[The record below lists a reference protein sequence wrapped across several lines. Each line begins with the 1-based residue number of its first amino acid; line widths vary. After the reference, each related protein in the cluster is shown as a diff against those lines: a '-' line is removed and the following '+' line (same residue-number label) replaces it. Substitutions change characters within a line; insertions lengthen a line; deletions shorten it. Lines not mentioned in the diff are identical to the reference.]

1 MLDAASVPLAVD
13 DATLGRA
20 RHGDR
25 EAFADIVRE
34 HQAMV
39 FSIAY
44 HFIGRREVAEELAQ
58 DVFLRLFQHVQGI
71 ESPSHLTFWLRRVTS
86 RCCIDWF
93 RQRTRRR
100 EVGVD
105 PLPDAPVDS
114 NPRDV
119 LLERRLHRVVQEL
132 PETARL
138 VVTLKY
144 QEGLDPADIAAVLD
158 VPVNTVKSH
167 LRRSIELLRAR
178 LGGSEK
184 RV

>member
-1 MLDAASVPLAVD
+1 
-13 DATLGRA
+13 
-20 RHGDR
+20 
-25 EAFADIVRE
+25 
-34 HQAMV
+34 
-39 FSIAY
+39 
-44 HFIGRREVAEELAQ
+44 
-58 DVFLRLFQHVQGI
+58 
-71 ESPSHLTFWLRRVTS
+71 
-86 RCCIDWF
+86 
-93 RQRTRRR
+93 
-100 EVGVD
+100 VD

-132 PETARL
+132 PEAARL

-178 LGGSEK
+178 LGGPEK